1 MPPIVTLPVNVAAT
15 PVILFIAISGVPV
28 SPPAVPVVFWFR
40 VATLA
45 AATVPEAIADPLSA
59 VRFAPD
65 PKKVDAVTELPTDT
79 LVAVTIPVT
88 CIPLPP
94 TVVALPNVETPDT
107 DKLSKNLTLVDV
119 VMLILHHLQRMMLQ
133 LQYQ

>member
-1 MPPIVTLPVNVAAT
+1 M
-15 PVILFIAISGVPV
+15 
-28 SPPAVPVVFWFR
+28 
-40 VATLA
+40 
-45 AATVPEAIADPLSA
+45 
-59 VRFAPD
+59 RFAPD

-94 TVVALPNVETPDT
+94 TVVALPNVETPET

-119 VMLILHHLQRMMLQ
+119 VMLSVDATPVNPPPSPENDVAVTTPTKKPLPSGLSVVPLPTSTPLLAVMRPTESILVTSS
-133 LQYQ
+133 